1 MSAEKRKA
9 ISLVDEFYEY
19 TNTTTKENAK
29 SCAKILVNEMLSKI
43 KSEATPTIIVEF
55 WEGVLEEIDRIES
68 WANVERPPYP

>member
-19 TNTTTKENAK
+19 TNTTTRENAK
-29 SCAKILVNEMLSKI
+29 SCAKILANEMLSKI
-43 KSEATPTIIVEF
+43 KSEATPTITIEF

-68 WANVERPPYP
+68 WGNIERPRP

>member
-1 MSAEKRKA
+1 MTSEKRKA

-19 TNTTTKENAK
+19 TNTTTRENAK
-29 SCAKILVNEMLSKI
+29 SCAKILVNEILAKLR
-43 KSEATPTIIVEF
+43 SEDTPTITIEF